1 MELSLSGNALKTFA
15 RSIACLSRVG
25 NELAVQASPSQ
36 LALHTLN
43 SSRSAY
49 HSITFKPSFF
59 DMYSI
64 TGTQVQFSV
73 LLKAVCSVLRT
84 PVASIDHLNVKL
96 ADPDAPKVQWSLECF
111 NGMRKAYW
119 ITCNVEPDIQH
130 LSLDRRRFPSSLV
143 VRPRDLTR
151 LLGNFQSSLQEITI
165 IATEPTSMPS
175 DAASEIGGKAVELR
189 SYIDPTK
196 ENDSSLHT
204 QLWIDPAE
212 EFVHY
217 THTGDPVD
225 VTFSVKELKWISC
238 SCITIVGTEKRA
250 SDLLLGVE
258 GSAGSKI
265 VLLVVLKLVAALR
278 DVLFI
283 DDDGSSSSFDAT
295 LVLATMLISQLTEGN
310 STEPQLATEMHGQA
324 GQRTGSEAQQERG
337 RANVSEHPSEHT
349 RIWSDLSGSAARSGS
364 GVEERQPQGERTL
377 NESGQREIE
386 RISTMRISKDAGA
399 GGTVPEARFS
409 HPGEKGQASEVQDGS
424 EANGNEFSQHHPS
437 NWVDADE
444 DNDDDDADENELCIQ
459 STPPYYEE

>member
-165 IATEPTSMPS
+165 IATEPASMPS
-175 DAASEIGGKAVELR
+175 DAASEMGGKAVELR

-238 SCITIVGTEKRA
+238 SCITIVGTEKSA

-258 GSAGSKI
+258 GPILMAPKFG
-265 VLLVVLKLVAALR
+265 L
-278 DVLFI
+278 

-295 LVLATMLISQLTEGN
+295 LVLATMLISQLTEG

-399 GGTVPEARFS
+399 GGTVPEARLYPKCHFLL
-409 HPGEKGQASEVQDGS
+409 KIDMLQ
-424 EANGNEFSQHHPS
+424 F
-437 NWVDADE
+437 
-444 DNDDDDADENELCIQ
+444 
-459 STPPYYEE
+459 